1 MGTATPD
8 RRPSPVVTSGG
19 YLLLFALGAAEGVLG
34 AFWYA
39 VSLGPVPVAALGFA
53 VGILVTTIGAAWG
66 MQAATAGLMP
76 AVGWFL
82 AVFIMAMPTRG
93 GSVLITNTGA
103 GKWFLYGGTLCV
115 LAGVVASFAT
125 QGRARAQGRGSGRPV
140 GPRHAAPRVPGTP
153 GTPGA
158 PASPGQPRPGQ
169 EPGQ

>member
-8 RRPSPVVTSGG
+8 RRPSAIVTSGG
-19 YLLLFALGAAEGVLG
+19 YLLLFALGAAEGILG

-39 VSLGPVPVAALGFA
+39 FSLGPVPVAALGFA

-76 AVGWFL
+76 AVGWF
-82 AVFIMAMPTRG
+82 AAAFILAMPTRG

-125 QGRARAQGRGSGRPV
+125 QGRARAEGRGIGLAA
-140 GPRHAAPRVPGTP
+140 GPRHAAPRAPQTP
-153 GTPGA
+153 A
-158 PASPGQPRPGQ
+158 RPRPGQ

>member
-8 RRPSPVVTSGG
+8 RRPSAIATIGG
-19 YLLLFALGAAEGVLG
+19 YLLLFALGVLEGLLG
-34 AFWYA
+34 ALWYA
-39 VSLGPVPVAALGFA
+39 WTLGPVPVAALGWA
-53 VGILVTTIGAAWG
+53 VAIFLTCFGAAWG

-125 QGRARAQGRGSGRPV
+125 QGRSRAGRGSGRPV

-153 GTPGA
+153 GA

>member
-1 MGTATPD
+1 VGTETPG
-8 RRPSPVVTSGG
+8 RRPSAIVTSGG
-19 YLLLFALGAAEGVLG
+19 YLLLFALGAVEGLLG

-39 VSLGPVPVAALGFA
+39 ASLGPVPVAALGFA

-76 AVGWFL
+76 AVGWFA
-82 AVFIMAMPTRG
+82 AVFILAMPTRG

-103 GKWFLYGGTLCV
+103 GKWFLYGSTLCV
-115 LAGVVASFAT
+115 LAGVVTSFAT
-125 QGRARAQGRGSGRPV
+125 QGRVRAQGRGSSRPV
-140 GPRHAAPRVPGTP
+140 GPRHAAPRTP

-158 PASPGQPRPGQ
+158 PASPGRPRPGQ

>member
-8 RRPSPVVTSGG
+8 RRPSALVTSGG
-19 YLLLFALGAAEGVLG
+19 YLLLFALGAAEGLLG

-53 VGILVTTIGAAWG
+53 VGILVTSIGAAWG

-76 AVGWFL
+76 AVGWFA
-82 AVFIMAMPTRG
+82 AVFVLAMPTRG

-125 QGRARAQGRGSGRPV
+125 QGRARAQGRGSSLPA
-140 GPRHAAPRVPGTP
+140 GPRHAAPRTP
-153 GTPGA
+153 GTPEA
-158 PASPGQPRPGQ
+158 PASPGRPLPGQ

>member
-1 MGTATPD
+1 VGTATPD
-8 RRPSPVVTSGG
+8 RRPSALVTSGG
-19 YLLLFALGAAEGVLG
+19 YLLLFALGAVEGLLG

-53 VGILVTTIGAAWG
+53 LGILVTSIGAAWG

-76 AVGWFL
+76 AVGWFA

-125 QGRARAQGRGSGRPV
+125 QGRARAQGRGIGRPA
-140 GPRHAAPRVPGTP
+140 GPRHAAPRTP

-158 PASPGQPRPGQ
+158 PASPGHPRPGQ

>member
-1 MGTATPD
+1 MGTATPE
-8 RRPSPVVTSGG
+8 RRPSAIVTSGG
-19 YLLLFALGAAEGVLG
+19 YLLLFALGALEGLLG

-39 VSLGPVPVAALGFA
+39 GELGPVPAAALGWA
-53 VGILVTTIGAAWG
+53 LLILLTSFGAAWG

-82 AVFIMAMPTRG
+82 TVFIMAMPTQG

-153 GTPGA
+153 EA
-158 PASPGQPRPGQ
+158 PASPSRPRPGQ